1 MYIAIALVL
10 FAVFSY
16 YATWIDEKFNI
27 DLLGLTFVIGA
38 VACIAWPITLGIAAV
53 SLPFYFIMKLGAKR
67 RGDNI

>member
-38 VACIAWPITLGIAAV
+38 VMCIAWKYICNDLLPLGI
-53 SLPFYFIMKLGAKR
+53 FYRILVR
-67 RGDNI
+67 NNLRNV